1 MFATLNTHTHV
12 KILTNT
18 NKCLI
23 RVFVTKLQN
32 SSLNMFL
39 SVVLHIP
46 IDECTYMWFKKQN
59 LAIDRG
65 SESGCQVRLCL
76 LLLLF
81 VCLSLLGIFMI
92 IISILMVWPR
102 RYMYVVLLRRRKR
115 TQTHTNYFVSVVCVF
130 VFFVSGI

>member
-1 MFATLNTHTHV
+1 MFATLNTHTHE
-12 KILTNT
+12 KIEQIQTNVLYYASLYN
-18 NKCLI
+18 NKT
-23 RVFVTKLQN
+23 TK
-32 SSLNMFL
+32 FL
-39 SVVLHIP
+39 FKHVPVGRTPHT
-46 IDECTYMWFKKQN
+46 DRRMYMWFKKQN

-102 RYMYVVLLRRRKR
+102 RYMYVVLSCYKDEKEHKH
-115 TQTHTNYFVSVVCVF
+115 TQIICFCCVCICVF
-130 VFFVSGI
+130 C